1 MSTNAANVNQ
11 AVTRSRIDEAV
22 VARGL
27 AENRSRARALILAG
41 DITVNGV
48 VVHRAGAMVR
58 STDELG
64 RTEKPRYASRGGDKL
79 AHALTRFDLDVTGA
93 VAADLGAS
101 TGGFTDC
108 LLQAGA
114 ARVYAIDVGY
124 GQIHDRLRRDE
135 RVVVMDRTN
144 ARSLEALPEPVDLVT
159 IDVSFISLRLVLPT
173 AARLLQPEGSVIAL
187 VKPQFE
193 AGPKDVKKGGV
204 VKDSA
209 VHHRVLT
216 DVLAAAGEL
225 GFAVR
230 GLTASPLKGP
240 AGNREFLAWLQLGP
254 ASPDLSPL
262 IDLAV
267 TEAHAQ

>member
-1 MSTNAANVNQ
+1 MTVANRAA
-11 AVTRSRIDEAV
+11 RSRIDEAV

-41 DITVNGV
+41 DITVNGQ
-48 VVHRAGAMVR
+48 VVHRAGSMVQA
-58 STDELG
+58 SDELG

-79 AHALTRFDLDVTGA
+79 ARALARFQLDVTGL

-114 ARVYAIDVGY
+114 ARVYAVDVGY
-124 GQIHDRLRRDE
+124 GQILDRLRRDD

-144 ARSLEALPEPVDLVT
+144 ARSLDNLPEPVDLVT

-173 AARLLQPEGSVIAL
+173 AARLLQPAGMVVAL
-187 VKPQFE
+187 IKPQFE

-204 VKDSA
+204 VKDAA
-209 VHHRVLT
+209 VHRRVLSE
-216 DVLAAAGEL
+216 VLTVAAEL
-225 GFAVR
+225 GFDVR
-230 GLTASPLKGP
+230 SLTASPLKGP
-240 AGNREFLAWLQLGP
+240 AGNREFLALLQLGQGTP
-254 ASPDLSPL
+254 VETELVEQ
-262 IDLAV
+262 AV
-267 TEAHAQ
+267 AEAHAL

>member
-1 MSTNAANVNQ
+1 MTVSDRAA
-11 AVTRSRIDEAV
+11 RSRIDEAV

-41 DITVNGV
+41 DITVNGQ
-48 VVHRAGAMVR
+48 VVHRAGSMVQA
-58 STDELG
+58 SDELG

-79 AHALTRFDLDVTGA
+79 AHALSRFQLEVTGW

-114 ARVYAIDVGY
+114 SRVYAIDVGY
-124 GQIHDRLRRDE
+124 GQILDRLRQDE
-135 RVVVMDRTN
+135 RVIVMDRTN
-144 ARSLEALPEPVDLVT
+144 ARSLDQLPEPVDLVT

-173 AARLLQPEGSVIAL
+173 AARLLRPAGQVIAL
-187 VKPQFE
+187 IKPQFE

-204 VKDSA
+204 VRDAA
-209 VHHRVLT
+209 VHRRVLT
-216 DVLAAAGEL
+216 EVLTAATER
-225 GFAVR
+225 GFQVR

-240 AGNREFLAWLQLGP
+240 AGNREFLVLLQLG
-254 ASPDLSPL
+254 AGT
-262 IDLAV
+262 AV
-267 TEAHAQ
+267 ETTLVDQAVAEAHAL

>member
-1 MSTNAANVNQ
+1 MTVSDRAA
-11 AVTRSRIDEAV
+11 RSRIDEAV

-41 DITVNGV
+41 DITVNGQ
-48 VVHRAGAMVR
+48 VVHRAGSMVQA
-58 STDELG
+58 SDELG

-79 AHALTRFDLDVTGA
+79 AHALTRFQLDVTGL

-114 ARVYAIDVGY
+114 VRVYAIDVGY
-124 GQIHDRLRRDE
+124 GQILDRLRQDE
-135 RVVVMDRTN
+135 RVIVMDRTN
-144 ARSLEALPEPVDLVT
+144 ARSLEQLPEPVDLVT

-173 AARLLQPEGSVIAL
+173 AARLLRPAGQVVAL
-187 VKPQFE
+187 IKPQFE

-204 VKDSA
+204 VRDA
-209 VHHRVLT
+209 TVHRRVLIE
-216 DVLAAAGEL
+216 VLTAATEL
-225 GFAVR
+225 GFGVG

-240 AGNREFLAWLQLGP
+240 AGNREFLALLRLG
-254 ASPDLSPL
+254 SGT
-262 IDLAV
+262 AV
-267 TEAHAQ
+267 ETTLVEQAVAEAHAL